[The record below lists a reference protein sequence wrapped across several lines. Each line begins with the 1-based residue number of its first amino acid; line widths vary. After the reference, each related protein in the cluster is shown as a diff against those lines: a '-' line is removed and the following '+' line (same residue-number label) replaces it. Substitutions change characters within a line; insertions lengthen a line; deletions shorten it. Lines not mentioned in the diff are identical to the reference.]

1 MNAKSM
7 VVLSAAIA
15 MIAHTG
21 TVLADVPLNEH
32 PVPLVSNDVPVGAT
46 QSLSPNLCI
55 PERTSIVKTGGG
67 TLAVPASAPG
77 IAPLRIL
84 AREGFVSVQ
93 SDLADTGAAL
103 PELSDSIMAKLH
115 ARGADTQSASFAIM
129 ELTLPLSSGVA
140 SGWCAGSV
148 AGECG
153 VRSPILDIHQRDGD
167 GVFRRIRQWTGPAGL
182 QQ

>member
-55 PERTSIVKTGGG
+55 PSSRSTENGVGKRT
-67 TLAVPASAPG
+67 
-77 IAPLRIL
+77 R
-84 AREGFVSVQ
+84 R
-93 SDLADTGAAL
+93 
-103 PELSDSIMAKLH
+103 
-115 ARGADTQSASFAIM
+115 RGA
-129 ELTLPLSSGVA
+129 VA
-140 SGWCAGSV
+140 TV
-148 AGECG
+148 
-153 VRSPILDIHQRDGD
+153 
-167 GVFRRIRQWTGPAGL
+167 
-182 QQ
+182 